1 LSGAAGLAG
10 AAGGGGTAGGGGG
23 SPSRAGSS
31 SRAGSPSAAGSSS
44 TSRADPLAGIVFA
57 LLVLACFAAFAI
69 TQHLKHTP
77 TAVQRFQMTPYLL
90 PTASGRRKVE
100 HLSFRIAQAGEVT
113 VAIVDSSGRQVA
125 TLLRDRPL
133 ARYHQLSFEWD
144 GHRGPTTPPAPAAGT
159 PHDPLLP
166 IDHGA
171 LAPAGEYR
179 VSVSL
184 RNEHRPAVLS
194 PRSFTLR

>member
-1 LSGAAGLAG
+1 LTDTGARQLAKG
-10 AAGGGGTAGGGGG
+10 
-23 SPSRAGSS
+23 
-31 SRAGSPSAAGSSS
+31 
-44 TSRADPLAGIVFA
+44 VFA
-57 LLVLACFAAFAI
+57 ALVVASFAAFAI

-77 TAVQRFQMTPYLL
+77 TAVQNFKMTPYLL
-90 PTASGRRKVE
+90 PSSSGRRRLE

-113 VAIVDSSGRQVA
+113 VAIVDSSGREIV
-125 TLLRDRPL
+125 TLLRERPL

-144 GHRGPTTPPAPAAGT
+144 GRRGPTTPPAPAAGT

-166 IDHGA
+166 IDRGA
-171 LAPAGEYR
+171 LAPPGEYR

-184 RNEHRPAVLS
+184 RSLHRPAVLS